1 MFAGQL
7 LCLHTFVLAHG
18 GRDLHHMARASQL
31 YMDYTVYECVVI
43 CIYIYANGDYTGIQY
58 PYFPLYFKGL
68 TAKRNVWLKCPNT
81 RKINRASVACH

>member
-1 MFAGQL
+1 MFVGQL

-43 CIYIYANGDYTGIQY
+43 CVYIYMQMGTIRGYSIHISRCISRD
-58 PYFPLYFKGL
+58 
-68 TAKRNVWLKCPNT
+68 
-81 RKINRASVACH
+81 

>member
-1 MFAGQL
+1 MHIIYIYTLYMYIWPFSFMFVGQL

-43 CIYIYANGDYTGIQY
+43 YIYKPSKTEI
-58 PYFPLYFKGL
+58 
-68 TAKRNVWLKCPNT
+68 
-81 RKINRASVACH
+81 